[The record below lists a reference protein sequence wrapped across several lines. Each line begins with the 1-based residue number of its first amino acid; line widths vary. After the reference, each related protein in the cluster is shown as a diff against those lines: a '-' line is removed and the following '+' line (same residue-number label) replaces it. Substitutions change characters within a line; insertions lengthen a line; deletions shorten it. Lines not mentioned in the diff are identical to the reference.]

1 MTVPIRP
8 ERPKSDIERALEILA
23 KRNDDVPRPNE
34 PSAGRRLAAAILG
47 GTGILGMAEE
57 SEKAS
62 SAPSLPTMLEAYK
75 RGQPEEIAAL
85 EAKDREAQQA
95 VLGLALSL
103 GVPGGPEL
111 SAAAQEARQIVRGV
125 ITKPPLNRGPGI
137 EAWHGSPQDFDQ
149 FRLGASGSNP
159 LGGSLRGRG
168 VYLASDK
175 DYAGRFRGRLTKTQ
189 VPFAE
194 LGAHD
199 LDAYFAAQDALAAA
213 DGNRDLAVKRLLDAA
228 TYDRQT
234 AAGPTSSL
242 SQEEMSA
249 YWMPKA
255 LAKERAAEYL
265 KGGGGTVEPS
275 SAKLYRVRVDA
286 RLSDLLN
293 QDAPL
298 SEQPAVLDRLRAAGF
313 DFDPQMSGY
322 EAYGELMRQRRGMQG
337 ASAALKKTGIPGM
350 TYKDSGP
357 KTGNTGTPNYVI
369 FDPKRI
375 TILDKLL
382 AMFTAG
388 AAAKSAQEP

>member
-95 VLGLALSL
+95 RLGLALSL

-125 ITKPPLNRGPGI
+125 ITQPPLNRGPGI

-159 LGGSLRGRG
+159 LGGALRGRG

-199 LDAYFAAQDALAAA
+199 LDAYFAAENALAAA

-242 SQEEMSA
+242 SQEEMSK
-249 YWMPKA
+249 YWM
-255 LAKERAAEYL
+255 L
-265 KGGGGTVEPS
+265 KHWR
-275 SAKLYRVRVDA
+275 K
-286 RLSDLLN
+286 N
-293 QDAPL
+293 
-298 SEQPAVLDRLRAAGF
+298 
-313 DFDPQMSGY
+313 
-322 EAYGELMRQRRGMQG
+322 
-337 ASAALKKTGIPGM
+337 
-350 TYKDSGP
+350 GP
-357 KTGNTGTPNYVI
+357 PNI
-369 FDPKRI
+369 
-375 TILDKLL
+375 
-382 AMFTAG
+382 
-388 AAAKSAQEP
+388 